1 MTGRFIVLEG
11 GEGAG
16 KSTLLAALAER
27 VAATGREVV
36 TAREPGG
43 TAAGELVRTLL
54 HERLT
59 PWGETFAFLVARSQI
74 VAEVIRPAIEGG
86 AVVICDRFEASTF
99 AYQGY
104 ARGLNLEALRT
115 ANRLATGG
123 LEPDMTLYLDIE
135 PAAGLRRK
143 HGETEAIRTGLE
155 GVAFHRKVRAGYQQL
170 GMAAAPGTWITLDGL
185 REPGE
190 IARWAWEAV
199 EGLVEL
205 P

>member
-1 MTGRFIVLEG
+1 MTGKFIVLEG

-16 KSTLLAALAER
+16 KSTLVRALAER
-27 VAATGREVV
+27 LTAASREVV

-43 TAAGELVRTLL
+43 TPAGELVRTLL

-59 PWGETFAFLVARSQI
+59 PWAETFAFLVARSQI
-74 VAEVIRPAIEGG
+74 VAEVIRPAIDRG
-86 AVVICDRFEASTF
+86 AIVICDRFEASTF

-123 LEPDMTLYLDIE
+123 LQPDITLYLDID
-135 PAAGLRRK
+135 PATGLRRK

-155 GVAFHRKVRAGYQQL
+155 DVAFHRKVRAGYQKL
-170 GMAAAPGTWITLDGL
+170 GMAAAPGTWITLDAT

-190 IARWAWEAV
+190 ITRWAWDAV
-199 EGLVEL
+199 SALIE
-205 P
+205 PR